1 MKHAPAPPPAAQAVF
16 GDRLPLAMRYAEHL
30 ASTGVQHGLLGPRE
44 VPRLWP
50 RHLLNCAVL
59 SDLIDP
65 GAHVADLGSGAGLP
79 GIALA
84 VRRADLH
91 LVLIEPLL
99 RRAQWLRAVV
109 ADLGLEQVQVRR
121 ARADEVAVDL
131 AVPVVVARAV
141 APLDRLAAWALPLL
155 TPGGELLAMKG
166 ATVQE
171 EVHRTRRAVLAA
183 GALSTQILS
192 VGAGLIPEAATVVR
206 LRTPATRD
214 RSARGRGSV
223 TR

>member
-1 MKHAPAPPPAAQAVF
+1 MF
-16 GDRLPLAMRYAEHL
+16 GDRLPLAQRYAEHL
-30 ASTGVQHGLLGPRE
+30 ASTGVEYGLLGPRE

-50 RHLLNCAVL
+50 RHVLNCAVL
-59 SDLIDP
+59 ADLIGP
-65 GAHVADLGSGAGLP
+65 GTHVADLGSGSGLP

-91 LVLIEPLL
+91 IVLIEPLL

-109 ADLGLEQVQVRR
+109 DDLGLEQVQVRR
-121 ARADEVAVDL
+121 ARADELAGDL

-166 ATVQE
+166 RSAQE
-171 EVHRTRRAVLAA
+171 EVERTGRAVRKA
-183 GALSTQILS
+183 GATSTQILRLGTDLLLEP
-192 VGAGLIPEAATVVR
+192 VTVVR
-206 LRTPATRD
+206 LTTSRD
-214 RSARGRGSV
+214 RDRGARGRRSV
-223 TR
+223 AR

>member
-1 MKHAPAPPPAAQAVF
+1 MKHAPAPPLAAQTVF

-30 ASTGVQHGLLGPRE
+30 ATTGVQHGLLGPRE

-50 RHLLNCAVL
+50 RHLLNCAL
-59 SDLIDP
+59 LADLIAPDT
-65 GAHVADLGSGAGLP
+65 HVADLGSGAGLP
-79 GIALA
+79 GIAIA

-91 LVLIEPLL
+91 VVLIEPLL
-99 RRAQWLRAVV
+99 RRAQWLRTVV

-121 ARADEVAVDL
+121 ARADELTLDL

-155 TPGGELLAMKG
+155 IPGGELLAIKG
-166 ATVQE
+166 ATAAE
-171 EVHRTRRAVLAA
+171 EVERTRRAVLAA
-183 GALSTQILS
+183 GAVSTQIHTLG
-192 VGAGLIPEAATVVR
+192 VGLMPDPVTVVR
-206 LRTPATRD
+206 LRTPP
-214 RSARGRGSV
+214 ARFPGAPGRRSV